1 MQTMIMTAVGLA
13 ALIAASAVS
22 ISPRGT
28 TVTNEP
34 SIEFDLIDILKL
46 TKNAEEL
53 PVEEYEAI
61 RSFEIC
67 KPRRFI
73 DA

>member
-1 MQTMIMTAVGLA
+1 MQTMIITAVGLA

-28 TVTNEP
+28 TAANEP

-46 TKNAEEL
+46 TNDAKNL

-61 RSFEIC
+61 RSFEIR